1 MLFNYTSVDTKG
13 QSIPGSIE
21 AVNIDVAIN
30 SLQRRGLTV
39 SSITPADKPQGFLKH
54 NISLFDRVSNGEV
67 VILSR
72 QISTLFEAQVSA
84 LRVFQL
90 LGEQQEN
97 PVLKKALLEVS
108 TDIQGGST
116 ISKALAKFPK
126 IFSDFFVNMVV
137 SGEESGKLDMTF
149 QFLADYL
156 DRSYAV
162 TMKARNALIYPAFII
177 VTFFSV
183 MILMFTMVIP
193 RISSILIDSGQAI
206 PFVTRV
212 IITISSFLVNYG
224 VFAVIILIICGILLF
239 RFFRTDAG
247 SMSLARFKITMPY
260 IGTLYKKLYL
270 SRIADNLNT
279 MILSG
284 IPMLRVLEITTAVV
298 GNRVYE
304 DILKRCY
311 EAVKAGSALS
321 DALARS
327 PEIPGI
333 MMQMIKVGEETGELG
348 NIMKTLAKFYQRE
361 VETTVDT
368 LVDLI
373 EPAMI
378 VVLGAGIGFLL
389 VAVLLPIYNLSS
401 AF

>member
-1 MLFNYTSVDTKG
+1 MLFNYTSVDSKG

-21 AVNIDVAIN
+21 AINVDIAVN
-30 SLQRRGLTV
+30 SLQRRGLVV
-39 SSITPADKPQGFLKH
+39 SSITPADKPQGFLKK
-54 NISLFDRVSNGEV
+54 NISFFDRVSNGEV
-67 VILSR
+67 VILAR

-97 PVLKKALLEVS
+97 PLLKKTLSEISADL
-108 TDIQGGST
+108 QGGSS

-137 SGEESGKLDMTF
+137 SGEESGRLDETF
-149 QFLADYL
+149 RFLADYL

-162 TMKARNALIYPAFII
+162 TMKVRNALIYPAFII
-177 VTFFSV
+177 ITFFVV
-183 MILMFTMVIP
+183 MILMFTLVIP
-193 RISSILIDSGQAI
+193 RISAILIDSGQSI
-206 PFVTRV
+206 PFITQV
-212 IITISSFLVNYG
+212 IITISGFFVNYG
-224 VFAVIILIICGILLF
+224 VFLFILVVIGGIFLF

-247 SMSLARFKITMPY
+247 SASLSRFKISIPY
-260 IGTLYKKLYL
+260 IGMLYKKLYL

-284 IPMLRVLEITTAVV
+284 IPMLRVLEITTSVV
-298 GNRVYE
+298 GNKIYE
-304 DILKRCY
+304 DILKRSA

-321 DALARS
+321 DALGRN

-368 LVDLI
+368 LVSLI

-378 VVLGAGIGFLL
+378 VVLGTGIGFLL

>member
-1 MLFNYTSVDTKG
+1 MLFNYTSVDNKG

-21 AVNIDVAIN
+21 AVNIDIAIN
-30 SLQRRGLTV
+30 SLQRRGLVV
-39 SSITPADKPQGFLKH
+39 SSITPADAPQGFLKK
-54 NISLFDRVSNGEV
+54 NISFFDRVPNGAV
-67 VILSR
+67 VILAR

-97 PVLKKALLEVS
+97 ITLKKALGVISSDL
-108 TDIQGGST
+108 QGGST
-116 ISKALAKFPK
+116 ISKALAKYPK

-137 SGEESGKLDMTF
+137 SGEESGRLDQTF

-162 TMKARNALIYPAFII
+162 TMKVRNALIYPAFII
-177 VTFFSV
+177 ITFFVV

-193 RISSILIDSGQAI
+193 RISAILIDSGQSI
-206 PFVTRV
+206 PFITQV
-212 IITISSFLVNYG
+212 IIVISNFFVNYG
-224 VFAVIILIICGILLF
+224 VFLFILVAIGGIFLF

-247 SMSLARFKITMPY
+247 SASISRFKITVPY
-260 IGTLYKKLYL
+260 IGVLYKKLYL
-270 SRIADNLNT
+270 SRISDNLNT

-284 IPMLRVLEITTAVV
+284 IPMLRVLEITTSVV
-298 GNRVYE
+298 GNKVYE
-304 DILKRCY
+304 DILKRSY

-321 DALARS
+321 DAFAKS

-368 LVDLI
+368 LVSLI

-378 VVLGAGIGFLL
+378 IVLGVGIGFLL
-389 VAVLLPIYNLSS
+389 VSVLLPIYNLSS